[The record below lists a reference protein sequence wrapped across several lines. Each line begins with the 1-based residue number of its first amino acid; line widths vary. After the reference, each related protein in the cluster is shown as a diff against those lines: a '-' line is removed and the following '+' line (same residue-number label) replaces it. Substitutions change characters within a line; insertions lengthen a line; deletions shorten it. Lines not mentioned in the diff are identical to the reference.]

1 MPKIDQIDQD
11 AEQLYEALSH
21 LVRVYQFRDRDS
33 SCCEGLSVTQCYA
46 LEHVIKAVPV
56 RVQSL
61 ASELFLDKSNAS
73 RLVDSLAKH
82 GLVQRVPDASDGRA
96 LAITVTPDGMA
107 IYESIRS
114 DLVGEARNL
123 ACDLSKEARDSAI
136 EMLRRFAKATEQRCG
151 LEDLSRD
158 EYLPRK
164 CCWNSK
170 ICPSPEKSHR
180 L

>member
-21 LVRVYQFRDRDS
+21 LVRVYQFRDRDR

-46 LEHVIKAVPV
+46 LEHVIKAGPV

-73 RLVDSLAKH
+73 RLVDSLAKQ

-96 LAITVTPDGMA
+96 VAITVTPEGMA

-123 ACDLSKEARDSAI
+123 ACDLSKEARDGAI

-151 LEDLSRD
+151 LKDLSRD
-158 EYLPRK
+158 EYLPSK
-164 CCWNSK
+164 CC
-170 ICPSPEKSHR
+170 
-180 L
+180 